1 MIRLSSQRKR
11 RLLLASAGA
20 FVLAAALAA
29 VPPPCIP
36 PARADAGDVPASGQ
50 ELFPYLQSGAYKTFA
65 HESKAHRSQ
74 GPHGDVITYVNPIL
88 EGSLKAENAAH
99 PAGAAAVKEL
109 VAKDGHLI
117 GWSVS
122 VKTQAESDEG
132 DGWYWYEV
140 FSTTDGSGPLADGNG
155 VVLCTGCHASGR
167 DFVRIPYP
175 LR

>member
-1 MIRLSSQRKR
+1 VPSSC
-11 RLLLASAGA
+11 
-20 FVLAAALAA
+20 
-29 VPPPCIP
+29 VPT
-36 PARADAGDVPASGQ
+36 ARADAGEVPASGP
-50 ELFPYLQSGAYKTFA
+50 ELFQYLQSGAYKTFA

-74 GPHGDVITYVNPIL
+74 GPHGDVIVYVNPIL
-88 EGSLKAENAAH
+88 ESSLKAQNTAH

-109 VAKDGHLI
+109 VDGNNQLI

-132 DGWYWYEV
+132 NGWYWYEV
-140 FSTTDGSGPLADGNG
+140 YSTTDGSGPLADANG
-155 VVLCTGCHASGR
+155 AALCTGCHSSGR